1 MVLLERGDIDLYSV
15 CDGSVWHLVET
26 EGDLQDFVLQI
37 YTGRQKQGFYTPS
50 RPVDTNC
57 KFSNPVSARNDGF
70 FANK

>member
-26 EGDLQDFVLQI
+26 EGDLQGFVLQI
-37 YTGRQKQGFYTPS
+37 HTGRQKQGFYTPS

-57 KFSNPVSARNDGF
+57 KFSNPVSARNDGL